1 MGTRICRGRHL
12 LRAATMCAAL
22 GAGLA
27 AAGPASGATA
37 GDPLSGLSAGQIA
50 SKAVGNLKTASTV
63 RVAGD
68 VSSSGQTYDLNL
80 TLVGGRGCTGAMTVV
95 NTGSFKFTA
104 IGNQVW
110 IKPDQQ
116 FWKKEGATTAVLNV
130 VSGKYLRVTA
140 NSQFGSLRAFCQPSQ
155 LAGSFGTSQTGVVKG
170 NTITIAGQ
178 PALQI
183 KDTGDSGSMY
193 VSEKT
198 QPEILRLSAGSR
210 GTLNFSDYNRS
221 VTLTAPPAS
230 ETLNGAKYGL

>member
-1 MGTRICRGRHL
+1 M

-27 AAGPASGATA
+27 VAGPASGATA
-37 GDPLSGLSAGQIA
+37 GDPLSGLSADQIA

-63 RVAGD
+63 RVTGD
-68 VSSSGQTYDLNL
+68 VSSSGQTYNLNL
-80 TLVGGRGCTGAMTVV
+80 TLVRGQGCTGTMAVV
-95 NTGSFKFTA
+95 NTGSFKLTS

-116 FWKKEGATTAVLNV
+116 FWKKEGATAAVLNV

-155 LAGSFGTSQTGVVKG
+155 LAGSFGTSQTGLVKG
-170 NTITIAGQ
+170 NTATIAGQ

-183 KDTGDSGSMY
+183 KDTGDSASLY
-193 VSEKT
+193 VS
-198 QPEILRLSAGSR
+198 QNAPPEILRLSAGSR
-210 GTLNFSDYNRS
+210 GTLDFSDYNSS